1 MLLGWLQLLWEVKT
15 MAVAIDIN
23 RVRVG
28 SLEELRRKG
37 VIVVAGP
44 YCPIAVFWYNG
55 QIYAVDN
62 RCPHMGFP
70 LHKGSVR
77 DGILTCPWHHARF
90 DLSCGCTFDLWA
102 DDVQSFPIEVQD
114 GEVFVIVPPLENERI
129 RTHWFRRLREGM
141 EHGLDLIVAKAVI
154 HLLQAGFDYRELV
167 RIGADLGTRY
177 RNSWASGMTIL
188 TGMAN
193 LVPFLPV
200 EEAMRALFHGLSHV
214 ASDIQGQAARR
225 ERQPLEGSTATFEQ
239 LKRWLRHWTL
249 VRHRDGAE
257 RCLLTAISNG
267 AKPREIVDLLF
278 TAATD
283 RPFADG
289 GHLFDFC
296 NKATEL
302 LDLIGWEFAPQILPT
317 LTTQLVSSRG
327 GEESSAWRYP
337 IDLIALVKDA
347 EAKLPEWIDEGRKR
361 RSKGQ
366 PSMPVPQ
373 LAQSLLNDDPQEIL
387 GALEEATKSGLKPTD
402 LSKALCYA
410 AALRIARF
418 GQSNEFGDWITV
430 LHTFSYCN
438 AVHQT
443 LKRFGEDVPS
453 EVVRSVWHGAMAVYL
468 DRFLNIPPEPLPN
481 ERKPIDDLPSH
492 SEELL
497 RAILD
502 ACDKT
507 GQDLTVAALTARYL
521 QLQHPVEPLIA
532 NLAHCVLREDA
543 DFHTFQMLEAGIR
556 QFLEWGMTVE
566 GQNILIA
573 TSRYIAAHAPTQRAR
588 EQTFKIAWR
597 LHRGEALYEEAS

>member
-154 HLLQAGFDYRELV
+154 HLLQAGSDYRELV

-361 RSKGQ
+361 RSRGQ

>member
-1 MLLGWLQLLWEVKT
+1 
-15 MAVAIDIN
+15 MAIAVDIT

-28 SLEELRRKG
+28 SLDDLKSKG
-37 VIVVAGP
+37 VSVVAGP
-44 YCPIAVFWYNG
+44 YCPIAVFWHEG

-70 LHKGSVR
+70 LHKGSVQ

-102 DDVQSFPIEVQD
+102 DDVSSFPVEVCD
-114 GEVFVIVPPLENERI
+114 GEVFVLVPPIDKEQI
-129 RTHWFRRLREGM
+129 RSHWFRRLREGM
-141 EHGLDLIVAKAVI
+141 EHGLDLIIAKAVI
-154 HLLQAGFDYRELV
+154 HLLNADANYRDLV
-167 RIGADLGTRY
+167 QVGADLGTRY

-188 TGMAN
+188 TAMAN
-193 LVPFLPV
+193 LVPILPAD
-200 EEAMRALFHGLSHV
+200 EGMRALFHGLSRV
-214 ASDIQGQAARR
+214 ASDIQGQSTRR

-257 RCLLTAISNG
+257 RCLLTAIANG
-267 AKPREIVDLLF
+267 ANPTEISNLLF

-289 GHLFDFC
+289 GHLVDFC
-296 NKATEL
+296 NKAIEL
-302 LDLIGWEFAPQILPT
+302 LDLIGWEFASQVLPT
-317 LTTQLVSSRG
+317 LTNQLVSSRG

-337 IDLIALVKDA
+337 IDLIALVRNE
-347 EAKLPEWIDEGRKR
+347 EAKLPEWLSEGKKR
-361 RSKGQ
+361 RAEGQSK
-366 PSMPVPQ
+366 MPIKQ
-373 LAQSLLNDDPQEIL
+373 LAQNLLSDEPKEIL
-387 GALEEATKSGLKPTD
+387 SALEEATRSGAEPKE

-410 AALRIARF
+410 AAMRIARF

-443 LKRFGEDVPS
+443 LKRFGNDAPA

-468 DRFLNIPPEPLPN
+468 DRFLNIPPEPLPG
-481 ERKPIDDLPSH
+481 ERKPLDDLPTDG
-492 SEELL
+492 EEL
-497 RAILD
+497 RRSILET
-502 ACDKT
+502 CDKT
-507 GQDLTVAALTARYL
+507 GQDLKVAALTARYL
-521 QLQHPVEPLIA
+521 QLNHPVEPLIDI
-532 NLAHCVLREDA
+532 LAHCVLREDA

-556 QFLEWGMTVE
+556 QFLEWGLTDE
-566 GQNILIA
+566 GKQILVA
-573 TSRYIAAHAPTQRAR
+573 TARYIAAHSPTQRAS

-597 LHRGEALYEEAS
+597 LHRGEALYED

>member
-1 MLLGWLQLLWEVKT
+1 